1 MIESIETAGPE
12 DPSASI
18 EHAGPAEPSG
28 AVDPSASIEN
38 AGPAEPSD
46 VEDPSASIEHAG
58 PAEPSDVVNTV
69 DELEGR
75 LSDLQGAMDQL
86 QSGDLDG
93 AEQAIEALEARVL
106 GTAD

>member
-1 MIESIETAGPE
+1 MIENIET
-12 DPSASI
+12 
-18 EHAGPAEPSG
+18 AGPAEPSG
-28 AVDPSASIEN
+28 AENPVASVENAGLAEPSGAVNTDQPAHIEN
-38 AGPAEPSD
+38 AGLDD
-46 VEDPSASIEHAG
+46 VTGAVD
-58 PAEPSDVVNTV
+58 TV

>member
-1 MIESIETAGPE
+1 M
-12 DPSASI
+12 
-18 EHAGPAEPSG
+18 
-28 AVDPSASIEN
+28 VD
-38 AGPAEPSD
+38 
-46 VEDPSASIEHAG
+46 
-58 PAEPSDVVNTV
+58 TV